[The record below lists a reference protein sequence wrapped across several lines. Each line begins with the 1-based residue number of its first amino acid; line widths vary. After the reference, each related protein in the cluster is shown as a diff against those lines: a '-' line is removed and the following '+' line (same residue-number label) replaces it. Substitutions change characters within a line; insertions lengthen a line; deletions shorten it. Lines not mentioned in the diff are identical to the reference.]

1 MRRTSSCDGKPK
13 QSKAQQCRSQN
24 IEAKEL
30 LRKRPNQPGECG
42 EVIAGAS
49 LLFKNTT
56 PAGFTMISGW
66 P

>member
-1 MRRTSSCDGKPK
+1 MTELQK
-13 QSKAQQCRSQN
+13 QSEAQQCRSKH

-30 LRKRPNQPGECG
+30 LGKRPNQSGECG

-49 LLFKNTT
+49 LSFKNTM
-56 PAGFTMISGW
+56 PAGSTMISGW

>member
-1 MRRTSSCDGKPK
+1 MRRNPDDEPPK
-13 QSKAQQCRSQN
+13 QSKAQQCRSRN

-30 LRKRPNQPGECG
+30 LRKRPSQPGECG

-49 LLFKNTT
+49 LWFKNTM
-56 PAGFTMISGW
+56 PAGFTMISGL